1 MPINN
6 QLWHASVGLFN
17 NRLNKRNKTIFPLYL
32 SSDLSQRLTCIL
44 SLNLRLTH
52 QSCNFLLISVVLH
65 CLYIQNFLL
74 LKSVDIE
81 SNPGPR
87 KSSALKFCHW
97 NLNGLAAYEIT
108 KLYLLEGYIDVNDI
122 NIICLLETFLDF
134 SIPID
139 DNTLSIPGYSM
150 MRADHPSNTKRDGV
164 CLYYKEHLPI
174 IRRDNISNLQECL
187 VTEITL
193 KNKRCFLTR
202 LYRSPS
208 QNCEQIKS
216 FCDSLDIL

>member
-1 MPINN
+1 MY
-6 QLWHASVGLFN
+6 H
-17 NRLNKRNKTIFPLYL
+17 
-32 SSDLSQRLTCIL
+32 SSDLSKRLTYIL
-44 SLNLRLTH
+44 SLNLRLAY

-65 CLYIQNFLL
+65 CLYIRNFFL

-87 KSSALKFCHW
+87 NSSALKFCHW
-97 NLNGLAAYEIT
+97 NLNGLAAHEFT
-108 KLYLLEGYIDVNDI
+108 KLSLLEGYINVNDI
-122 NIICLLETFLDF
+122 DIICLSETFLDS

-139 DNTLSIPGYSM
+139 DNRLSIPGYSM

-174 IRRDNISNLQECL
+174 IRRDKISNLQECL

-202 LYRSPS
+202 LCRSPS

-216 FCDSLDIL
+216 FCDSLDVL

>member
-1 MPINN
+1 MQINN
-6 QLWHASVGLFN
+6 QLWHASVRLFSK
-17 NRLNKRNKTIFPLYL
+17 RLNKRNKTIFPLYL
-32 SSDLSQRLTCIL
+32 SSDLSKRLTYIL
-44 SLNLRLTH
+44 SLNLRLAY

-65 CLYIQNFLL
+65 FLYIQNFLL

-81 SNPGPR
+81 PNPGPR
-87 KSSALKFCHW
+87 KSSALKFYRW
-97 NLNGLAAYEIT
+97 NLNGLAANEFT

-122 NIICLLETFLDF
+122 NIICLSETFFDS

-150 MRADHPSNTKRDGV
+150 MRADHLSNIKRNGV

-174 IRRDNISNLQECL
+174 VRRDNISNLQECL

-193 KNKRCFLTR
+193 KNKRCFLTC